1 MNKSD
6 RNFIIAIGAIAVIF
20 IGGYAGLAAYT
31 GFTSPFSV
39 VMSQSM
45 QHDTTHSEIG
55 IIDTGD
61 VVIVKDPSKAEI
73 CSYIEGTQN
82 GYESFGDYGSVII
95 YNRGNGQ
102 NPVIHR
108 AILWLEYNT
117 NTDTWSASTLKNYSG
132 EWSVIDPETNNS
144 TKNWSSMR
152 GVLEF
157 TNITNSSKNVK
168 IDLDSLQKKSGYLTM
183 GDNPVTNKY
192 FDQSVGIINHLIS
205 ADDIRSV
212 AVMEIPWIGCIK
224 LMIKGS
230 DNLKYV
236 TNSIPSLI
244 MSFVTIIL
252 LVFTFDA
259 VSLYQNQRGIRYKIE
274 CAKKYSR

>member
-6 RNFIIAIGAIAVIF
+6 RNFIIAIGAIAIIF

-45 QHDTTHSEIG
+45 QHDITHSEIG

-132 EWSVIDPETNNS
+132 EWSVIDPETNTRTN
-144 TKNWSSMR
+144 NWSSMR

-157 TNITNSSKNVK
+157 TTITNSSKNVK

-212 AVMEIPWIGCIK
+212 AAIEIPWIGCIK

>member
-6 RNFIIAIGAIAVIF
+6 RNFIFAIGAIAIVF

-31 GFTSPFSV
+31 GFASPFSV

-45 QHDTTHSEIG
+45 QHDMTHSEIG

-61 VVIVKDPSKAEI
+61 VVIVKDPSKADI

-108 AILWLEYNT
+108 AILWLDYDAG
-117 NTDTWSASTLKNYSG
+117 TDTWSAPSLKNYSG
-132 EWSVIDPETNNS
+132 EWSVIDPDTEIG
-144 TKNWSSMR
+144 TKDWSSMK
-152 GVLEF
+152 GVLRF
-157 TNITNSSKNVK
+157 TDITNSDKTVE
-168 IDLDSLQKKSGYLTM
+168 IDLESLQKISGYLTM

-192 FDQSVGIINHLIS
+192 FDQSVGIIDHLI
-205 ADDIRSV
+205 AVDDIRSV

-224 LMIKGS
+224 LAIKGS

-236 TNSIPSLI
+236 TNSIPSLM
-244 MSFVTIIL
+244 MSFIAIISIL
-252 LVFTFDA
+252 LVFDA
-259 VSLYQNQRGIRYKIE
+259 ASLYQNQ
-274 CAKKYSR
+274 KKMKRKVEDAERYSR